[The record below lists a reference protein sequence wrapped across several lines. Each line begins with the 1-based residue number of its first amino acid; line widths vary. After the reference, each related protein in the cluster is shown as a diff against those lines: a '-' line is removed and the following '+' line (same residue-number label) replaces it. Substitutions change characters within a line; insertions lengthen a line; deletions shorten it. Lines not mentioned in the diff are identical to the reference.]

1 MKNNKELEKILK
13 MDHEDAKKT
22 LIEIKS
28 NNTVKH
34 MMKTFDLNC
43 DQLYGLFDKFEI
55 PRTKNKKAP
64 IYDINDLMD
73 INEFVKLNFNDAK
86 REIKYIT
93 DKYYKK
99 DIAKKWNISLNQL
112 NKIIEKYYNEFD
124 AQNYEVDAQINYG
137 DLFELLKQIEKF
149 KDTNINI
156 SININ
161 MNIK

>member
-28 NNTVKH
+28 NNTIKH

-55 PRTKNKKAP
+55 PRTKNKKTP

-73 INEFVKLNFNDAK
+73 IDEFVKLNFNDAK

-93 DKYYKK
+93 HKYYKK
-99 DIAKKWNISLNQL
+99 DIAKKWNISLNHL
-112 NKIIEKYYNEFD
+112 NKIIKKYDNEFD
-124 AQNYEVDAQINYG
+124 AQNYEVYAQINYSH
-137 DLFELLKQIEKF
+137 LFELLKQIEKF

-156 SININ
+156 NININ
-161 MNIK
+161 MDVK